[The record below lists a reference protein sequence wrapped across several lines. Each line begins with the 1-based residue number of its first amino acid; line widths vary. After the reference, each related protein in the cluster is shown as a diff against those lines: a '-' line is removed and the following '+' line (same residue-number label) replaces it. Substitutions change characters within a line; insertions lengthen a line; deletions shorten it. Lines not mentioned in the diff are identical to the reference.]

1 VGNPEGFAGFSLRDD
16 WKVDCNRTFGLSL
29 RSRRCP

>member
-1 VGNPEGFAGFSLRDD
+1 MDAPGFAGFSLRDD